1 MMKKL
6 FLLCCFFAVTL
17 TTNANGWIN
26 FQVNYNNPNPIG
38 TGRQRTPIQPPAVYL
53 EDYTLSFSAF
63 EEDCVIKLL
72 DEGEVVY
79 EVDIPA
85 GSTSVVLPSTL
96 SGEYTLQLFRGNWV
110 FEGEIG
116 L

>member
-1 MMKKL
+1 MMKKF

-17 TTNANGWIN
+17 SMHANGWIH
-26 FQVNYNNPNPIG
+26 FQVGYNNPLNTNKGIP
-38 TGRQRTPIQPPAVYL
+38 RTPIQPPAVYL
-53 EDYTLSFSAF
+53 EDYTLSFDAF

-85 GSTSVVLPSTL
+85 GSTSVILPSTL
-96 SGEYTLQLFRGNWV
+96 SGEYTLQLFKGNWV
-110 FEGEIG
+110 FEGEIE